1 MPPSDAS
8 GPGRPDSSLAV
19 AMVIEELAEVRLRRS
34 AHPSL
39 AAVRCVY
46 RDGSLTLLGRLPS
59 EDLKRAA
66 EACVSGVVG
75 VREVRNQIEVA
86 GPADRRT
93 P

>member
-8 GPGRPDSSLAV
+8 DPGRQDSSLAE
-19 AMVIEELAEVRLRRS
+19 AMVIEELAEVRLRRG
-34 AHPSL
+34 ADRRL

-59 EDLKRAA
+59 DGLKQAA
-66 EACVSGVVG
+66 EACVSGIVG
-75 VREVRNQIEVA
+75 VREVRNLIEVA
-86 GPADRRT
+86 GPAGRPT